1 MSAAALLDRVLG
13 EASPEDEP
21 RWVTEARDEARRWLA
36 AKGLPGPRD
45 EAWKY
50 TPLADVLDGLPG
62 AVDST
67 GTSGRHGV
75 RASVVDSLLGVP
87 GGGARLVFVDGVHHP
102 GLSAASTPDGVT
114 CTSLSA
120 ILHSTAW
127 APRFPGLWDGAQWD
141 GFRALNQAAA
151 TDAAL
156 VSVAS
161 GRRATLPVKIV
172 HLSLGEPTLG
182 VRHPRTF
189 IEVGEGASVT
199 VVERYLGSATT
210 GLTNAAT
217 TVVAGPGA
225 HVGHHRVQQ
234 EGGGVTHLGTTAIRQ
249 AAGSDV
255 TSTSVML
262 GGGVARHAIAATLDG
277 SGATVR
283 LSGLNVTTADRR
295 HDHTVDVT
303 HAASQCQSS
312 QLFKGV
318 VADRGRGSFS
328 GRILVPADTTATEAH
343 QTTRSLLL
351 GSHAQADARPWLE
364 ILADDVVCTHGAAV
378 GQLDDDA
385 MFYLRSRGI
394 PPSAARA
401 LLVTAF
407 VREVLDTVDVP
418 DLRVELEAAVTEA
431 LDAVGDA
438 DGGASGAG
446 R

>member
-13 EASPEDEP
+13 ESAPEDEP
-21 RWVTEARDEARRWLA
+21 RWLTEPRADARHWLA

-50 TPLADVLDGLPG
+50 TPLADVLAGLPG
-62 AVDST
+62 ALAT
-67 GTSGRHGV
+67 GRHGV
-75 RASVVDSLLGVP
+75 RASVIDGLP
-87 GGGARLVFVDGVHHP
+87 GDPEGGARLVFVDGVHHP
-102 GLSAASTPDGVT
+102 GLSTASTQDGVT

-127 APRFPGLWDGAQWD
+127 APRFPGLWDGTQWD

-156 VSVAS
+156 VSVAP
-161 GRRATLPVKIV
+161 GRRATLPVQVV
-172 HLSLGEPTLG
+172 HLSLGEPTPG
-182 VRHPRTF
+182 VRLPRTL
-189 IEVGEGASVT
+189 IDVGQGSSVT

-217 TVVAGPGA
+217 TVVAGLGA
-225 HVGHHRVQQ
+225 RVAHHRVQQ
-234 EGGGVTHLGTTAIRQ
+234 EGVGVTHFGTTAIRQ

-262 GGGVARHAIAATLDG
+262 GGSVARHALAATLDG
-277 SGATVR
+277 EGATLS

-303 HAASQCQSS
+303 HAASQCHSS

-328 GRILVPADTTATEAH
+328 GRILVPADTVATEAH
-343 QTTRSLLL
+343 QTTRSLLI
-351 GSHAQADARPWLE
+351 GPHAQADARPWLE

-394 PPSAARA
+394 PPAAARA

-407 VREVLDTVDVP
+407 VREVLDTIEVP
-418 DLRVELEAAVTEA
+418 ELRVELEAAVTES
-431 LDAVGDA
+431 LE
-438 DGGASGAG
+438 GAAQ
-446 R
+446 